1 MQGSRCARMQCWKNL
16 SIRLK
21 WTLIEHKPTNTV
33 VPLHGAR
40 NAGSAGVRCLHA
52 RSLKQ
57 LIGAMTRNLCR
68 LERPGFLQC
77 PQYAVQQCKSL
88 STGASQVD
96 PIEQHRRR
104 LRDWFSHMP
113 KEEMRFGSFSM
124 DNWRIDPVLAES
136 SPRENRELAARL
148 GVSARAEP
156 EKSQVFKANHLFPSL
171 GEPFPRVKN
180 VLLYG
185 MVGMGKSTVVNKLVL
200 DWCDGQLDQ
209 FHIILPFSC
218 EDLSSQNQ
226 STSLN
231 KLVTRKYTQLR
242 SVLPQ
247 IWSGRQG
254 KVLLVF
260 SDLEQLK
267 LDFRLSKTELCSDP
281 SEPQPPGSLL
291 VNLLRNYLIP
301 DASILVTTRP
311 SAVDSI
317 PSRYIDRYVRVC
329 GFTEVEQQRQY
340 FRNRLRLSPHDTAGQ
355 NLMEMLYRNLQRQS
369 RLTTDCFLPSYC
381 WIICANLHFLH
392 FTTAADLPTQTLT
405 GLYNS
410 FLALNFGGQIVDA
423 NSQQNIPIV
432 RYIAKA
438 VGKLAYEGIEMK
450 KTVFSE
456 EDLQSCFELH
466 TRTEEEL
473 NQLTAFQLDVLG
485 FFMSPSAEHHSE
497 PRLRFTVPAMQEYLA
512 ALYVVLGEKKT
523 VLERVGNEVSETI
536 GKASEDVTAI
546 LAIVSKF
553 MPLRIITLL
562 RLVNIFPRIFR
573 KIRTKSKKGIANT
586 MVFEMFKEDEEL
598 NSDVL
603 EQINESILGK
613 EAGTGDRTSTQCF
626 ELFPT
631 FMAGLLAQSN
641 RLLLEQLGCTIKN
654 VTVREISNNLKKH
667 LSKVT
672 ANKQLPPSE
681 LMDLLL
687 FLYEL
692 QNEAF
697 AREICKS
704 FQSLNLSQ
712 VKMTTLKCFVTAS
725 VMNASDHPVDQMNL
739 SVCNLTEDCLKILK
753 PVLLRCK
760 NLNLQFNHLGLG
772 AWQEV
777 SHLLQD
783 PNCTVQNLWLCDNV
797 LSEAALNC
805 IGPAIAHN
813 SSVTQLS
820 LLHTSLGDQ
829 GLKVLTPYI
838 QVNTQLKDL
847 NLASNN
853 ISEEA
858 AMDFVEMIKK
868 HPTLETVHLY
878 LNEISDNGK
887 QELHALSQEQD
898 GVTVL
903 ASITEGS
910 DISAYWTLILKNV
923 MGNAANR
930 DQEHMANHLAL
941 FQNEL
946 KFSRRQTRNLWKKI
960 RLLRVERRIEK
971 KLRNIQQEK

>member
-1 MQGSRCARMQCWKNL
+1 
-16 SIRLK
+16 
-21 WTLIEHKPTNTV
+21 
-33 VPLHGAR
+33 
-40 NAGSAGVRCLHA
+40 
-52 RSLKQ
+52 
-57 LIGAMTRNLCR
+57 
-68 LERPGFLQC
+68 
-77 PQYAVQQCKSL
+77 
-88 STGASQVD
+88 
-96 PIEQHRRR
+96 
-104 LRDWFSHMP
+104 MP

-124 DNWRIDPVLAES
+124 DNWRIDPVIAES
-136 SPRENRELAARL
+136 SPRENRELATRL
-148 GVSARAEP
+148 GVYTHTEP
-156 EKSQVFKANHLFPSL
+156 EKSQVLKANHMFTSLCEPS
-171 GEPFPRVKN
+171 PPVKN

-185 MVGMGKSTVVNKLVL
+185 TVGMGKSTVVNKLVL

-242 SVLPQ
+242 SILPQ
-247 IWSGRQG
+247 IWSGRLG

-281 SEPQPPGSLL
+281 SEPQLLSSLL

-301 DASILVTTRP
+301 DASILVTARP

-317 PSRYIDRYVRVC
+317 PSRYIDRYVRIC

-340 FRNRLRLSPHDTAGQ
+340 FRNRLSLSPDDTASQ

-369 RLTTDCFLPSYC
+369 QLTTDCFLPSYC

-392 FTTAADLPTQTLT
+392 FTTAADLPIQTLT

-432 RYIAKA
+432 RYIAKT
-438 VGKLAYEGIEMK
+438 VGKLAYEGIEK
-450 KTVFSE
+450 KKMVFSE

-473 NQLTAFQLDVLG
+473 NQLTAFQMDVLG
-485 FFMSPSAEHHSE
+485 FFMSPSAQRDSE
-497 PRLRFTVPAMQEYLA
+497 PLLRFTVPAMQEYLA

-523 VLERVGNEVSETI
+523 VLERVGNVVSETI
-536 GKASEDVTAI
+536 GKASEDMTAI

-553 MPLRIITLL
+553 MPLRILTLL
-562 RLVNIFPRIFR
+562 RLVNIFPRFFR
-573 KIRTKSKKGIANT
+573 KISTKSKKGIANT
-586 MVFEMFKEDEEL
+586 MVFEMFKEDDEL

-603 EQINESILGK
+603 EQIDESILGK
-613 EAGTGDRTSTQCF
+613 EVGVSNTPSGDRTSTQCF

-631 FMAGLLAQSN
+631 FMAGLLAQNN

-654 VTVREISNNLKKH
+654 VTVREISNHLKKH

-681 LMDLLL
+681 FMDLLL

-697 AREICKS
+697 ARQICKS

-712 VKMTTLKCFVTAS
+712 VKMTTLKCFVIAS
-725 VMNASDHPVDQMNL
+725 IMNTSDHPVDEMNL
-739 SVCNLTEDCLKILK
+739 SVCNLSEDCLKILK

-760 NLNLQFNHLGLG
+760 NL
-772 AWQEV
+772 
-777 SHLLQD
+777 
-783 PNCTVQNLWLCDNV
+783 
-797 LSEAALNC
+797 
-805 IGPAIAHN
+805 
-813 SSVTQLS
+813 
-820 LLHTSLGDQ
+820 
-829 GLKVLTPYI
+829 
-838 QVNTQLKDL
+838 
-847 NLASNN
+847 
-853 ISEEA
+853 
-858 AMDFVEMIKK
+858 
-868 HPTLETVHLY
+868 
-878 LNEISDNGK
+878 
-887 QELHALSQEQD
+887 
-898 GVTVL
+898 
-903 ASITEGS
+903 
-910 DISAYWTLILKNV
+910 
-923 MGNAANR
+923 
-930 DQEHMANHLAL
+930 
-941 FQNEL
+941 
-946 KFSRRQTRNLWKKI
+946 
-960 RLLRVERRIEK
+960 
-971 KLRNIQQEK
+971 